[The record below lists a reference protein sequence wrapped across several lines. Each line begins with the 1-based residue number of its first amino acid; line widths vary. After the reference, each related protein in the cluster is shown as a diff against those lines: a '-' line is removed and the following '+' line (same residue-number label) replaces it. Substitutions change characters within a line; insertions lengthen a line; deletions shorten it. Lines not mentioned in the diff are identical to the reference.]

1 MTATFPYRR
10 LGDVL
15 RSLWWMAWAAGDQ
28 MALPRPME
36 ETTRIMAHDLTPPI
50 TNGKTPKVHDII
62 SLLLTTLSKTSPSLS
77 FIKLLCT
84 NKLYDLSSSTK
95 SSPTKSYLSSPSL
108 VDVDSQAIYDKQAME
123 GVGEGV
129 DIVEIA
135 PRMRHSTTSSAEN
148 LDLVSLIE
156 HFDSMKFLC
165 AHREKFPSICM
176 LARSLK
182 ADSQT
187 MDSKRGFFQLQGM
200 Q

>member
-1 MTATFPYRR
+1 
-10 LGDVL
+10 
-15 RSLWWMAWAAGDQ
+15 MA
-28 MALPRPME
+28 
-36 ETTRIMAHDLTPPI
+36 
-50 TNGKTPKVHDII
+50 KTPKVHDII

-176 LARSLK
+176 LARSLIGRF
-182 ADSQT
+182 SNN
-187 MDSKRGFFQLQGM
+187 GFQERVLSVTGNAMNDRQCRMAFSHHEKCTILAKKNSYFVMGFSSFFL
-200 Q
+200 